1 MAQRFIAAIAALLLL
16 SACGAPSATEGVA
29 RGRARNSGPFGLI
42 APDTVKTTGSS
53 AFKGLTQVTIGTF
66 IVGFGTYDTLTGKDG
81 RFGSAARNTLVGID
95 DAALRKITD
104 DAYLRFA
111 EALRQAGYTVAD
123 PAPLLTNARFASSKS
138 YPNPYV
144 DSSGGLFGDKST
156 VRYIVPSSAPAMKI
170 FAGDI
175 AGTMGGF
182 GPDNPYYAAAEY
194 VKAGGPPV
202 LHVVYLLNFVNDARA
217 TGLHLTNVA
226 KVGQGLTVAAD
237 ASKIS
242 LLSSSNGT
250 VSLGQ
255 PITSD
260 KEFAT
265 VTDATTSG
273 NLAGQAAAN
282 VLTGL
287 MGGGGS
293 QSRNFDF
300 VARPAD
306 YAAASLDAMDQTNA
320 LLIAKMSSLK

>member
-1 MAQRFIAAIAALLLL
+1 MRRSSLTALAALLLL

-29 RGRARNSGPFGLI
+29 RGRARSSGPFGMI
-42 APDTVKTTGSS
+42 SPDAIKTTGSS
-53 AFKGLTQVTIGTF
+53 AFKGLEQVTIGSF
-66 IVGFGTYDTLTGKDG
+66 IVGFGTYDTLSGKDG
-81 RFGSAARNTLVGID
+81 KYGSAARNTLVGID
-95 DAALRKITD
+95 DATLGKITD
-104 DAYLRFA
+104 DAYQRFA
-111 EALRQAGYTVAD
+111 QALRQAGYTVAD
-123 PAPLLTNARFASSKS
+123 PAPLLTNPRFAGSKS

-156 VRYIVPSSAPAMKI
+156 VRYIAPSSAPAMKI

-182 GPDNPYYAAAEY
+182 GPDNPHFAASEY

-217 TGLHLTNVA
+217 TGLRLNNAA

-242 LLSSSNGT
+242 VVSGSDGA

-260 KEFAT
+260 REFAT
-265 VTDATTSG
+265 VTDATSSG

-287 MGGGGS
+287 MGAGGS

-306 YAAASLDAMDQTNA
+306 YAAASIDAMDQANA
-320 LLIAKMSSLK
+320 SLIAKMTSLK